1 MSWYLTIPKPLE
13 GQESQERDE
22 SRRSETP
29 QDTAGNWGGLAR
41 VVPADSDAHGPSG
54 RLGWLPGVTRG
65 PDAVQ
70 TLSSSLLLLC
80 AALLLLVLWI
90 RPSGN
95 NYSVSWTNRTLG
107 GASHWAER
115 FGSPGSSASLAASGG
130 VHLNSGT
137 GVHGD
142 SNANGTGQGP
152 RRNPRRAARVGTGSG
167 IMPTPVVNTPDPL
180 ECKIMYWNIHHEFT
194 LKLTDSGFQQILS
207 AYDIGMATVPVF
219 TGVTGAVSGMP
230 SRAVKASLDPMRVTG
245 TGSRLRP

>member
-1 MSWYLTIPKPLE
+1 MVLAPRYPTSRAQKTENTANQWIEICALPHQISCGDPEIGVSRDGIVAAPPANANAENRISSRTRNRVAPCSLRPEETAPSRVPPLN
-13 GQESQERDE
+13 RV
-22 SRRSETP
+22 ETLRNAP
-29 QDTAGNWGGLAR
+29 NTAGNWGGLAR

-115 FGSPGSSASLAASGG
+115 FGSR
-130 VHLNSGT
+130 T
-137 GVHGD
+137 
-142 SNANGTGQGP
+142 
-152 RRNPRRAARVGTGSG
+152 R
-167 IMPTPVVNTPDPL
+167 
-180 ECKIMYWNIHHEFT
+180 
-194 LKLTDSGFQQILS
+194 
-207 AYDIGMATVPVF
+207 
-219 TGVTGAVSGMP
+219 
-230 SRAVKASLDPMRVTG
+230 
-245 TGSRLRP
+245 